1 MSSLICL
8 PKQVVLASA
17 SPRRRELLGQMG
29 IRFTVVPSSLK
40 EDPPSGDAL
49 EYVCRL
55 AGQKARD
62 SAGRISEDA
71 LVIGADTAVVKNG
84 KILGKPRNGREAV
97 GMLQFL
103 QGGWHDVVT
112 GVALIDRRLDYMD
125 LSHACTHV
133 EMIHLDRQQIQKY
146 IDSGEYAD
154 KAGGYGIQGM
164 AAAFIPRIEGCY
176 FNVVGLPVALLYTM
190 LLRYTSCIK
199 SRGRVIETDTIGNNH

>member
-1 MSSLICL
+1 M
-8 PKQVVLASA
+8 
-17 SPRRRELLGQMG
+17 LGQMG

-190 LLRYTSCIK
+190 LLRYISCIK

>member
-1 MSSLICL
+1 M
-8 PKQVVLASA
+8 
-17 SPRRRELLGQMG
+17 LGQMG
-29 IRFTVVPSSLK
+29 IRFTVVPSSMK
-40 EDPPSGDAL
+40 EDPPSGEAA
-49 EYVCRL
+49 EYVRRL
-55 AGQKARD
+55 AGQKARN

>member
-1 MSSLICL
+1 M
-8 PKQVVLASA
+8 
-17 SPRRRELLGQMG
+17 LGQMG

-112 GVALIDRRLDYMD
+112 GVVLIDRRLDYMD

>member
-1 MSSLICL
+1 ML
-8 PKQVVLASA
+8 
-17 SPRRRELLGQMG
+17 RQMG
-29 IRFTVVPSSLK
+29 IRFTVVPSSMK
-40 EDPPSGDAL
+40 EDPPSGEAA
-49 EYVCRL
+49 EYVRRL
-55 AGQKARD
+55 AGQKARN

>member
-1 MSSLICL
+1 ML
-8 PKQVVLASA
+8 
-17 SPRRRELLGQMG
+17 RQMG
-29 IRFTVVPSSLK
+29 IRFTVVPSSMK
-40 EDPPSGDAL
+40 EDPPSGEAA
-49 EYVCRL
+49 EYVRRL
-55 AGQKARD
+55 AGQKARN

-84 KILGKPRNGREAV
+84 RILGKPRNGREAA

-103 QGGWHDVVT
+103 QGGWHDVLT

-190 LLRYTSCIK
+190 LLRYISCIK